1 MRRTIPFLSLG
12 PKGFE
17 TAPGGLGDHSFRRVH
32 NYHLKSGE
40 KQMFDHLFNTDHVR
54 TSFWASD
61 YKHKYLVKHGKDHQ
75 GPVPPS
81 PAPGTFQEL
90 SPEHSRL
97 HLGGHPVPSRET
109 RRLPLMP
116 VTSRSFFEHKQEAT
130 LDFQEKTRKDRL
142 LLKEARE
149 LEFHNWYKKVQQVR
163 GRWCRDNNVT
173 SRGNYGRAVDAA
185 EYWD

>member
-1 MRRTIPFLSLG
+1 MHRTCSVRFGYKS
-12 PKGFE
+12 FE
-17 TAPGGLGDHSFRRVH
+17 KAPGNLGDQSFRRIP
-32 NYHLKSGE
+32 NFRLQNGE
-40 KQMFDHLFNTDHVR
+40 KKMFETLFNADSIR

-61 YKHKYLVKHGKDHQ
+61 YKHKYLIKHGKEHA
-75 GPVPPS
+75 GPVPMS
-81 PAPGTFQEL
+81 PAPGTYQQL

-97 HLGGHPVPSRET
+97 HLGGHPIPSRET

-116 VTSRSFFEHKQEAT
+116 VTARSVFEHRQEMEA
-130 LDFQEKTRKDRL
+130 DWKEKTRKDRL
-142 LLKEARE
+142 LLKEQRE

-173 SRGNYGRAVDAA
+173 SRGNYTRAVDAA